1 MKKNNVNPST
11 FDKAISSMGFDQ
23 SEELDTI
30 ENLDSRIL
38 SDEDDVEP
46 DVDESEVDEEEHLD
60 VREDDSEIPDD
71 VINDNKNSSNK
82 QTTVENEDNANTVD
96 TDTIDENED
105 DTVDES
111 DQVVAF
117 FDALAEANGWD
128 VEDSEKPTTV
138 TDLIKY
144 MSDVIEE
151 NSVPT
156 YSDPRVEQLDNY
168 IRNGGNFD
176 DFYNEISEELKYESL
191 DMEDEQ
197 NQKAVI
203 KEYLKLQGYSDDQ
216 VANKLERYED
226 ADMLQDEANDAVEI
240 LKSIKQKQ
248 LEQEQQEQQLEY
260 ENQQK
265 QIMEFSKNLNDQIF
279 SLTNIRGINVPKEDR
294 KQLFDYI
301 TKVDKNGYTQYQKD
315 FSKNQI
321 KNIIESAYF
330 TMKGDAL
337 LTEAAKGGQTS
348 AVKKLRQIL
357 KSSSKNHSSKGL
369 GDETKISAV
378 DIASKY
384 FS

>member
-1 MKKNNVNPST
+1 MKKNNINPST

-60 VREDDSEIPDD
+60 VREDDSDIPDD

-82 QTTVENEDNANTVD
+82 QTTVENENNVNTVD
-96 TDTIDENED
+96 TDTVDENED

-176 DFYNEISEELKYESL
+176 DFYNGMSEELKYESL

-260 ENQQK
+260 EN
-265 QIMEFSKNLNDQIF
+265 
-279 SLTNIRGINVPKEDR
+279 
-294 KQLFDYI
+294 
-301 TKVDKNGYTQYQKD
+301 
-315 FSKNQI
+315 
-321 KNIIESAYF
+321 
-330 TMKGDAL
+330 
-337 LTEAAKGGQTS
+337 
-348 AVKKLRQIL
+348 
-357 KSSSKNHSSKGL
+357 
-369 GDETKISAV
+369 
-378 DIASKY
+378 
-384 FS
+384 